1 MTVKKIAQFTI
12 LCFVWQAKKYF
23 GISSLYVTED
33 SVCKAIDTSG
43 TAEDSHG
50 SFVRI
55 ELFMVAAFGLFQSIF

>member
-1 MTVKKIAQFTI
+1 MLQKTLFA
-12 LCFVWQAKKYF
+12 
-23 GISSLYVTED
+23 
-33 SVCKAIDTSG
+33 CKAIDTSD